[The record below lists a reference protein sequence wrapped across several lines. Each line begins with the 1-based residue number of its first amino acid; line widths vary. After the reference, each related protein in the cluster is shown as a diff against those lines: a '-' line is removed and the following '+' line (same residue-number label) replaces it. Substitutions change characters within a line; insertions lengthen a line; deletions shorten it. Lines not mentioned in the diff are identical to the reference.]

1 MLNFQFRLC
10 LWAVL
15 LVAIVLIS
23 LWLTVILVD
32 FLNVGQVQVE
42 ILDRRYSGLPL
53 VWYWFFREGQ
63 LVENL
68 QWLLLGLSTLLIII
82 VWFELRRQTGK
93 RIQAVL
99 VILFFGLALMLV
111 EDSLNFRHAMSGV
124 VFVPLLQDST
134 DLSVGEIRM
143 LWEASFYLMLA
154 SLMAIPIYL
163 LWKDR
168 LLSPST
174 FRWLI
179 PAYGVYGLVAF
190 GSALRRIGNWQER
203 FGEYVIY
210 RFSLL
215 ELPAWQQSFDLITHR
230 PTWMPPSSYKL
241 GYLLT
246 DHLFEESV
254 ELIAAILLLVALTK
268 LANDLIDHYGVS
280 PTRSESP

>member
-1 MLNFQFRLC
+1 MFSVFCRLC
-10 LWAVL
+10 RWVALVSAAVFTALWLAVL
-15 LVAIVLIS
+15 LL
-23 LWLTVILVD
+23 D
-32 FLNVGQVQVE
+32 FLNLGEAQAGIV
-42 ILDRRYSGLPL
+42 DRSNSGLPL
-53 VWYWFFREGQ
+53 IWYWFFREGQ

-68 QWLLLGLSTLLIII
+68 QWLLLGLSTLLIIV
-82 VWFELRRQTGK
+82 VWFELREKAGK
-93 RIQAVL
+93 RTQAVL
-99 VILFFGLALMLV
+99 VILFFGLALMFV

-143 LWEASFYLMLA
+143 VWEALFYLMLA

-168 LLSPST
+168 LLSPRT
-174 FRWLI
+174 LRWLV

-203 FGEYVIY
+203 LGEYVIY

-268 LANDLIDHYGVS
+268 LAHDLTDHYGVS
-280 PTRSESP
+280 QSR